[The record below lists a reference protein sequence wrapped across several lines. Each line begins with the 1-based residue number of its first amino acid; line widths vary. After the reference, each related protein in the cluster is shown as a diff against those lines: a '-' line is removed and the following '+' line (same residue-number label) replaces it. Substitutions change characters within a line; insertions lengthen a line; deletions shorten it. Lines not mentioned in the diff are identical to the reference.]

1 MGNTAYFR
9 LRVGEQLT
17 DSLFWP
23 ERLPFL
29 FVRYLLWGII
39 LKRGEDRL
47 PFGFLGLSF
56 FLAGLAILLLSLPF
70 REEMLLRSESAFVQ
84 R

>member
-1 MGNTAYFR
+1 MDYRQQVSSFVLR
-9 LRVGEQLT
+9 LMRIHP

-56 FLAGLAILLLSLPF
+56 FLAGLAILLLSL
-70 REEMLLRSESAFVQ
+70 
-84 R
+84 